1 VKAALSFRVYEYQ
14 AVAVARFLAGLAKL
28 PSDTEQREWETKRL
42 AYKGPT
48 NNFHEIKPDFAEYF
62 NWLRDFAGSPAKGTK
77 GYKLP
82 AWEEKWG
89 ELGFA
94 VLALKDAY
102 WKRLKA
108 SDRQIRA
115 KL

>member
-1 VKAALSFRVYEYQ
+1 MNIKQWPFPDSLLAMQIFQVK
-14 AVAVARFLAGLAKL
+14 
-28 PSDTEQREWETKRL
+28 PSKKEWGTNRL

-62 NWLRDFAGSPAKGTK
+62 NWLR
-77 GYKLP
+77 YRLP

-102 WKRLKA
+102 WKRLKT